1 MHLEKH
7 SKTPA
12 WQFGNWKDE
21 LRSKQESKKATSAS
35 GTRLQYHLKQ
45 KPATVSYSTKSKRSS
60 KSRGDACFVSWKPI
74 R

>member
-35 GTRLQYHLKQ
+35 STGLHYHHRQNLVM
-45 KPATVSYSTKSKRSS
+45 VSYSTKSKRSS
-60 KSRGDACFVSWKPI
+60 KSRGDACFVIWKPI